1 MDEKHKQALMERH
14 RGINV
19 EHDWWD
25 SVYADFESIC
35 KIIGVYVDD
44 GEPSFTGF
52 ASQGDGASFT
62 GRYRAH
68 AFDLKARADHH
79 FYERAPI
86 EIREHAPEDEE
97 LHRIADELCML
108 SRVYFPIHIN
118 IRRFGRRSY
127 VHEQTMDCY
136 VEPMDGDP
144 DDWDDEVH
152 AHVQEQGT
160 LLMRDL
166 ARWLYRTLEKEYD
179 YLTSDEAVW
188 AAILDNELCDAHNDK
203 EQA

>member
-1 MDEKHKQALMERH
+1 MDKGLIEKHRL
-14 RGINV
+14 INTS
-19 EHDWWD
+19 HDWWD
-25 SVYADFESIC
+25 SVYADFENIC
-35 KIIGVYVDD
+35 KIIGVYVEND
-44 GEPSFTGF
+44 EPSFTGF
-52 ASQGDGASFT
+52 WSQGDGASFT
-62 GRYRAH
+62 GEYRAL
-68 AFDLKARADHH
+68 AFDLKARADHRY
-79 FYERAPI
+79 YELAPS
-86 EIREHAPEDEE
+86 EIREHAPQDEE

-108 SRVYFPIHIN
+108 SRIYFPIHIR
-118 IRRFGRRSY
+118 ITRFRRSSY

-136 VEPMDGDP
+136 VEPMEADP
-144 DDWDDEVH
+144 DDWAEEVH

-188 AAILDNELCDAHNDK
+188 EAIQANELCDTHNDK

>member
-1 MDEKHKQALMERH
+1 MDKGLIEEH
-14 RGINV
+14 RLINTS
-19 EHDWWD
+19 HDWWD
-25 SVYADFESIC
+25 SVYDDFYKIC
-35 KIIGVYVDD
+35 SLIGIDVDTS
-44 GEPSFTGF
+44 EPSFTGF
-52 ASQGDGASFT
+52 WSQGDGASFT
-62 GRYRAH
+62 GRYRAY
-68 AFDLKARADHH
+68 LQRGYTGKPPILC
-79 FYERAPI
+79 YESAPS
-86 EIREHAPEDEE
+86 EIREHAPNDEE

-118 IRRFGRRSY
+118 ISRFGSSSY

-144 DDWDDEVH
+144 DDWAEEVH

-188 AAILDNELCDAHNDK
+188 EAIQANELCDTHNK
-203 EQA
+203 